1 MTSMV
6 IGTLKDLPTE
16 ASVRGKL
23 ELRNLN
29 LNSHSVLK
37 TRPITFGDLA
47 KHYITHELP
56 ADQSEAAIPKAHSTI
71 TTYTRYL
78 NRWILPR
85 WSTEIAASMEPI
97 DVQNWLK
104 QLGKDHGLSNQTR
117 AKIRQTMSLVYTHGM
132 RYGLL
137 PRAEGSNP
145 VRYVRQSCVS
155 DYEPVILT
163 PSQCFAILKE
173 LKGMHRVLVLT
184 AAATALRIS
193 EILALR
199 WMDVDGENQR
209 IHVRRA
215 WVYGKFGPP
224 KSKASKNPAP
234 LHPVLAAV
242 LEAWKAETPYA
253 KDADLVFP
261 SFKLK
266 GKKPPRANMLV
277 SEHLKPAAIKAGIK
291 GEVGFHTFR
300 RTLASTLI
308 ANSYDPKLVQEL
320 LRHSN
325 IKTTLDVYA
334 RAITPAKIDAQGV
347 FLRQML
353 GDATPATA

>member
-1 MTSMV
+1 
-6 IGTLKDLPTE
+6 
-16 ASVRGKL
+16 
-23 ELRNLN
+23 
-29 LNSHSVLK
+29 
-37 TRPITFGDLA
+37 
-47 KHYITHELP
+47 
-56 ADQSEAAIPKAHSTI
+56 
-71 TTYTRYL
+71 
-78 NRWILPR
+78 
-85 WSTEIAASMEPI
+85 MEPI
-97 DVQNWLK
+97 DIQNWLK
-104 QLGKDHGLSNQTR
+104 QLGKTHGLSNQTR

-137 PRAEGSNP
+137 PRGEGSNP

-163 PSQCFAILKE
+163 PSQCFAILRE

-199 WMDVDGENQR
+199 WMDVDCDNQR

-224 KSKASKNPAP
+224 KSKASTNPAP
-234 LHPVLAAV
+234 LHSVLAAV

-253 KDADLVFP
+253 EDADLVFP

-334 RAITPAKIDAQGV
+334 RAITPAKIDAQGA

-353 GDATPATA
+353 GDANPATA